1 MFNADD
7 KPEPARVE
15 ATKRSAL
22 IWIATLMTLGIGV
35 ANLYSVARPPA
46 YHRLSRLLQEAL
58 PLEWRHAPRS
68 ATLLLGL
75 ALVISAINIY
85 RRKRRAFQ
93 IVLPLALGSFF
104 LNLVSGH
111 HYAQAALSS
120 LLVGVLLQARHN
132 FTVRSR
138 RPDVR
143 LILLRLA
150 VAVGAA
156 FSYGVAG
163 FWLLDEREF
172 AINFHWSDSIVR
184 TMRYLTLMGD
194 PALAPHT
201 QHAAWFLDSLYLV
214 TSAVIVYAV
223 VSLFRPILYRIRM
236 QPLERARAE
245 QVIARH
251 GRSSLDYFK
260 TWPDKSYFF
269 SSTGNTVV
277 AYGVGSNFAVA
288 LGDPVAPEG
297 EIETTIAEFRRYC
310 EDNGW
315 GVGFHQTLP
324 DFLPAYQR
332 QGFKKLKIGDDALV
346 DLTSFNLNGTAAKRL
361 RKKVNQLEK
370 SGIHV
375 CQYAPPVPAAVI
387 AGLRKVSDEWLQI
400 PGRRERAFTLGRFEP
415 DYVRSTAVLTAEDE
429 RGRVLAFVNLI
440 PSHHAGEATI
450 DLMRH
455 RRDAP
460 NGVMD
465 YLFAK
470 IFLHCR
476 AQGFTRFNLGMAP
489 MSGFQPREQ
498 ASAAERAVHA
508 FFQRLNFLFSFA
520 GLKQFKGKFATS
532 WEPRYVVYRNVLD
545 LPRFGL
551 ALSRVSKLDAAEA
564 EKITPEEKVDLSWQ
578 NEESNKRRRTR

>member
-1 MFNADD
+1 MFEAN
-7 KPEPARVE
+7 ETLEARVE
-15 ATKRSAL
+15 AAKRSTL
-22 IWIATLMTLGIGV
+22 IWIATLMTLGSGL
-35 ANLYSVARPPA
+35 ANLYAVARPPA
-46 YHRLSRLLQEAL
+46 HHPLPRFLQEL
-58 PLEWRHAPRS
+58 PLEWLNAPRS

-75 ALVISAINIY
+75 ALVISAINIH

-93 IVLPLALGSFF
+93 IVLPLALGSVF
-104 LNLVSGH
+104 LNLIGGH
-111 HYAQAALSS
+111 HYAQAACSL
-120 LLVGVLLQARHN
+120 LLVGVLMPARRS

-138 RPDVR
+138 KPEVR
-143 LILLRLA
+143 LIIFRMA
-150 VAVGAA
+150 VAVAAA

-163 FWLLDEREF
+163 FWLLDERDF
-172 AINFHWSDSIVR
+172 GVNFHWSDSIAR
-184 TMRYLTLMGD
+184 TLRYLTLVGD
-194 PALAPHT
+194 PTLAPHT
-201 QHAAWFLDSLYLV
+201 RHAAWFLESLYLV

-236 QPLERARAE
+236 QPLERARAK
-245 QVIARH
+245 QIISRH

-260 TWPDKSYFF
+260 SWPDKSYFF

-288 LGDPVAPEG
+288 LGDPVAPEE
-297 EIETTIAEFRRYC
+297 EIEATIAEFRRYC

-324 DFLPAYQR
+324 DFLPAYKR

-346 DLTSFNLNGTAAKRL
+346 DLTSFNLDGKGAKRL
-361 RKKVNQLEK
+361 RQKVNQLEK
-370 SGIHV
+370 FGIHV
-375 CQYAPPVPAAVI
+375 CQYAPPVPAAAI
-387 AGLRKVSDEWLQI
+387 ARLRGVSDEWLQI

-415 DYVRSTAVLTAEDE
+415 NYVRSTAVLTAEDE
-429 RGRVLAFVNLI
+429 QGRMLAFVNLI

-470 IFLHCR
+470 LFLHCR

-532 WEPRYVVYRNVLD
+532 WEPRYVIYRNVLD
-545 LPRFGL
+545 LPRLGL
-551 ALSRVSKLDAAEA
+551 ALSQISELDEAEA
-564 EKITPEEKVDLSWQ
+564 EKIAPEEKVELCRQD
-578 NEESNKRRRTR
+578 EEKQRTEGEQR